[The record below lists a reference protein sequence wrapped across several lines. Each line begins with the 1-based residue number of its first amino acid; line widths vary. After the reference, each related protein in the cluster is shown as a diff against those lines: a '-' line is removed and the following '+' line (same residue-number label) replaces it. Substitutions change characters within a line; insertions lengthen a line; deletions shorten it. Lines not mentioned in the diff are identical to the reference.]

1 MANIESDDRFKF
13 IDIDVLKSKI
23 SDKDYSKILL
33 QLLDK
38 SRGFYETN
46 IIFPRIME
54 VESWDKTQV
63 NEIGKICL
71 RDFNLCSFVLQGVVP
86 EFIKKHNSLIEDNM
100 KTKLLNHFCNQ
111 KNMNQKKIKHL

>member
-38 SRGFYETN
+38 STSFHETN
-46 IIFPRIME
+46 IIFPHIIE
-54 VESWDKTQV
+54 IENWDKTQI
-63 NEIGKICL
+63 NEIGEICL
-71 RDFNLCSFVLQGVVP
+71 RDFNLCSFVLQEAMP

-100 KTKLLNHFCNQ
+100 KTKLLNHFHNFTI
-111 KNMNQKKIKHL
+111 NHES